1 MKKVWDR
8 QLGEGKLDSLILTT
22 KPYFRKQKSKNATAT
37 ALSALNISQA
47 YMLLDN
53 RDSSKYYLTQAMPF
67 IRAAEDSVTKL
78 LFYHIKGTLNL
89 KFDLNYP
96 EALTAFLQGYRVART
111 SGHEFGSITMLTN
124 IGYIY
129 YMLDDPHGMEYAIE
143 AMNILKGMD
152 KIDPVTESQA
162 HIGLA
167 LMQITKGDLT
177 SAARTLDKADTLIQ
191 ENHLNQVA
199 PLSLAA
205 RGDILSRQGI
215 WKNAEEAYRQAI
227 DSAAYSEKSFKI
239 MTYYRYGSSK
249 ARHGDYTAADS
260 LLRSGLKLSESSS
273 NLEFRADILLA
284 LAKLHLRE
292 GRSSVALQ
300 YFNRYH
306 NHIDSLHRT
315 RMVQDF
321 NNLVLENFNLEKQ
334 SEVQKYK
341 ISNLRGQRLLVIF
354 GSLLII
360 LAVIVIALV
369 VVQRKRRR
377 IYEAT
382 TRRLMEDI
390 HRWRLEARQNNEDSR
405 QNDHDPS
412 SEALFKEI
420 ENLMKSEKKYR
431 DKNLSLE
438 SLAEDLG
445 TNRTYVS
452 RAVNSIAGMSFS
464 RYVNRYRI
472 SDSLELLSD
481 PDNNIRMKDLAEQVG
496 FTSDSTFSKIFKRET
511 GMSPKE
517 FRDSAITISK
527 GKELD

>member
-1 MKKVWDR
+1 
-8 QLGEGKLDSLILTT
+8 
-22 KPYFRKQKSKNATAT
+22 
-37 ALSALNISQA
+37 
-47 YMLLDN
+47 
-53 RDSSKYYLTQAMPF
+53 
-67 IRAAEDSVTKL
+67 
-78 LFYHIKGTLNL
+78 
-89 KFDLNYP
+89 
-96 EALTAFLQGYRVART
+96 
-111 SGHEFGSITMLTN
+111 
-124 IGYIY
+124 
-129 YMLDDPHGMEYAIE
+129 
-143 AMNILKGMD
+143 
-152 KIDPVTESQA
+152 
-162 HIGLA
+162 
-167 LMQITKGDLT
+167 
-177 SAARTLDKADTLIQ
+177 
-191 ENHLNQVA
+191 
-199 PLSLAA
+199 
-205 RGDILSRQGI
+205 
-215 WKNAEEAYRQAI
+215 
-227 DSAAYSEKSFKI
+227 

-249 ARHGDYTAADS
+249 ARHGDYAAADS
-260 LLRSGLKLSESSS
+260 LLRSGLKMSESSS

-292 GRSSVALQ
+292 GESTIALQ

-354 GSLLII
+354 GSLLLI